1 MNVYKCLKNRNNNYL
16 WDKQGMIEFYQDEI
30 KPWEIPRGRHAT
42 ISVLTH
48 AMQELHTVDDYLS
61 RCEQEFKVEYIKN
74 LHGTTEQAWTATKS
88 KLNAQFN
95 KRKRNVV
102 LECLQFGGNKEFWDG
117 FPNEY
122 EIEDYFKKCYSFAVD
137 KIGYLGT
144 DENIICAVIITEP
157 NRRNLF
163 VYYLPVTPKWKAKI
177 MSKEKNDYGTL
188 LQLTDENSEP
198 LYREKE
204 NFVSPLLCRTE
215 FWKQRGGI
223 TSFSDLQ
230 EDFFKKV
237 SEKYGAV
244 RGKSTSPYRSTC
256 IEQRK
261 RFGRYE
267 GDEYD
272 FIPDFDDSP
281 YRY

>member
-1 MNVYKCLKNRNNNYL
+1 MNNYIWSRKNVDL
-16 WDKQGMIEFYQDEI
+16 LPEDIAPWKLPRDK
-30 KPWEIPRGRHAT
+30 HAT

-48 AMQELHTVDDYLS
+48 YMSELHTVDDYLS
-61 RCEQEFKVEYIKN
+61 SCEQKFGVEYIKPIYCS
-74 LHGTTEQAWTATKS
+74 TERAWNNAMS

-95 KRKRNVV
+95 KRRRNVV
-102 LECLQFGGNKEFWDG
+102 LECLQFGENKEFWDG
-117 FPNEY
+117 FPNKY
-122 EIEDYFKKCYSFAVD
+122 EIEGYFQKCYSFAVD

-144 DENIICAVIITEP
+144 DKNIICAVLITEP

-163 VYYLPVTPKWKAKI
+163 VYYLPITPKWKVKI

-188 LQLTDENSEP
+188 LQLTDENGEA

-204 NFVSPLLCRTE
+204 DFDSPLLCRTE

-237 SEKYGAV
+237 SEQYGAV
-244 RGKSTSPYRSTC
+244 RGKSTSPYRNTC
-256 IEQRK
+256 LEQRK

-267 GDEYD
+267 DDKYD
-272 FIPDFDDSP
+272 FIPPFDDSP
-281 YRY
+281 FRY

>member
-1 MNVYKCLKNRNNNYL
+1 MSMRSYWCEKAY
-16 WDKQGMIEFYQDEI
+16 GI
-30 KPWEIPRGRHAT
+30 KPGEVAPWKLPRDKHAT
-42 ISVLTH
+42 ISVITH
-48 AMQELHTVDDYLS
+48 KQNDFTAVDEYLS
-61 RCEQEFKVEYIKN
+61 DCEQRFKVDCIKP
-74 LHGTTEQAWTATKS
+74 LISSAGQAWENIKL

-95 KRKRNVV
+95 KRRRNVV
-102 LECLQFGGNKEFWDG
+102 LECLQFGGNKEFWNG

-122 EIEDYFKKCYSFAVD
+122 EIDGYFNKCYSFAVD

-230 EDFFKKV
+230 EDFYKKV
-237 SEKYGAV
+237 SKKYGAV
-244 RGKSTSPYRSTC
+244 RGKSTSPFRSTC
-256 IEQRK
+256 LEQRK

-267 GDEYD
+267 DDKYD
-272 FIPDFDDSP
+272 FIPDFDDLP

>member
-1 MNVYKCLKNRNNNYL
+1 MNNYTWSKKIVEL
-16 WDKQGMIEFYQDEI
+16 FPDEI
-30 KPWEIPRGRHAT
+30 APWKLPRDKHAT

-48 AMQELHTVDDYLS
+48 AMQELHTVDNYIS
-61 RCEQEFKVEYIKN
+61 ECEQQFEAEYLRQMN
-74 LHGTTEQAWTATKS
+74 GTTEQAWTAAKS

-95 KRKRNVV
+95 KRRRNVA

-122 EIEDYFKKCYSFAVD
+122 EIRAYFQKCYSFAVD
-137 KIGYLGT
+137 KIGYLST

-163 VYYLPVTPKWKAKI
+163 VYYLPVTPKWQAKI
-177 MSKEKNDYGTL
+177 MSKYKNECGTL
-188 LQLTDENSEP
+188 LQQTDENGEP

-204 NFVSPLLCRTE
+204 DFDNSLLCRTE
-215 FWKQRGGI
+215 FWKQRGGL

-244 RGKSTSPYRSTC
+244 RGKSTSPFKNTC
-256 IEQRK
+256 LEQRK

-267 GDEYD
+267 DDEYD

>member
-1 MNVYKCLKNRNNNYL
+1 MNNYL
-16 WDKQGMIEFYQDEI
+16 WNKKKVDLLPDEI
-30 KPWEIPRGRHAT
+30 APWKLPRDKHAT
-42 ISVLTH
+42 ISVLAH
-48 AMQELHTVDDYLS
+48 YMSELHTVDDYFS
-61 RCEQEFKVEYIKN
+61 RCKQQFEVEYIKPM
-74 LHGTTEQAWTATKS
+74 HGTIEQAWKVAKD

-102 LECLQFGGNKEFWDG
+102 LECLQFGGNKEFWNG

-122 EIEDYFKKCYSFAVD
+122 EIDGYFQKCYSFAVD
-137 KIGYLGT
+137 KIGYLCT
-144 DENIICAVIITEP
+144 DENIIYAVIITEP

-163 VYYLPVTPKWKAKI
+163 VYYLPVTSKWKVKI
-177 MSKEKNDYGTL
+177 MSKDRNDYGTL
-188 LQLTDENSEP
+188 LQQTNENGDP

-204 NFVSPLLCRTE
+204 SFDSPLLCRTE

-244 RGKSTSPYRSTC
+244 RGKSTSPFRSTC
-256 IEQRK
+256 LEQRK

-267 GDEYD
+267 DDKYD
-272 FIPDFDDSP
+272 FIPDFDDLP

>member
-1 MNVYKCLKNRNNNYL
+1 MNNYIWNKIDVDL
-16 WDKQGMIEFYQDEI
+16 LPDEI
-30 KPWEIPRGRHAT
+30 APWKLARDKHAT

-48 AMQELHTVDDYLS
+48 AIQELHTVDDYFS
-61 RCEQEFKVEYIKN
+61 RCKQQFEVEYIKPM
-74 LHGTTEQAWTATKS
+74 HGTIEQAWKVAKD

-102 LECLQFGGNKEFWDG
+102 LECLQFGGNKEFWNG
-117 FPNEY
+117 FPNEF
-122 EIEDYFKKCYSFAVD
+122 EIEGYFKKCYSFAVD
-137 KIGYLGT
+137 KIGYLST
-144 DENIICAVIITEP
+144 DKNIICAMIITEP

-163 VYYLPVTPKWKAKI
+163 VYYLPVTSKWKVKI
-177 MSKEKNDYGTL
+177 MSKDRNDYGTL
-188 LQLTDENSEP
+188 LQQTNENGDP

-204 NFVSPLLCRTE
+204 SFDSPLLCRTE

-230 EDFFKKV
+230 EDFYKKV
-237 SEKYGAV
+237 SQKYGAV
-244 RGKSTSPYRSTC
+244 RGKSTSPFRSTC
-256 IEQRK
+256 LEQRK

-267 GDEYD
+267 DDKCD
-272 FIPDFDDSP
+272 FIPDFDDLP

>member
-1 MNVYKCLKNRNNNYL
+1 MNNYIWNRKDVDL
-16 WDKQGMIEFYQDEI
+16 LPDEI
-30 KPWEIPRGRHAT
+30 APWKLARDEHAT

-48 AMQELHTVDDYLS
+48 AIQELHTVDDYFS
-61 RCEQEFKVEYIKN
+61 RCKQQFEVEYIKPM
-74 LHGTTEQAWTATKS
+74 HGTTEQAWKAAKA

-102 LECLQFGGNKEFWDG
+102 FECLQFGGNKEFWNG

-122 EIEDYFKKCYSFAVD
+122 EIEGYFQKCYYFAVE
-137 KIGYLGT
+137 KIGYLST
-144 DENIICAVIITEP
+144 DKNIICAVIITEP

-163 VYYLPVTPKWKAKI
+163 VYYLPVTPKWKVKI
-177 MSKEKNDYGTL
+177 MSKDRNDYGTL
-188 LQLTDENSEP
+188 LQQTNENGDP

-204 NFVSPLLCRTE
+204 SFDSPLLCRTE

-230 EDFFKKV
+230 EDFYKKV
-237 SEKYGAV
+237 SKKYGAV
-244 RGKSTSPYRSTC
+244 RGKSTSPFRSTC
-256 IEQRK
+256 PEQRK

-267 GDEYD
+267 DDEYD
-272 FIPDFDDSP
+272 FIQDFDDLP